1 MSDESKKTKREF
13 GLTNFA
19 LGNRTSIIILSVLI
33 AIMGITAYKNVPK
46 ESFPEIVLPTIYVG
60 TVYPGNSPVDM
71 ENLVTRPIEKELKSI
86 SGVKEISSTS
96 IQDFSTVIVEFNPD
110 VDIPKALQDVK
121 DAVDRSK
128 SDLPTDLDTE
138 PNIFE
143 INFSEFPFMFV
154 NLAGD
159 YKQERL
165 KEYAEY
171 LQDEIEQLK
180 EVNEVNIRG
189 LNEKEVEI
197 AADIQAMTANKVS
210 FGDIQQAVGQEN
222 MTMSAGDILSDNFRR
237 SIRIVGEFK
246 DPAKLADIIVKKE
259 GGAVTYLRD
268 IADISFDYK
277 EPESFARMNGNPVL
291 TLEVVKRSGENMLD
305 AADQVHE
312 IIEEA
317 KDGHVPKDL
326 EITITNDQSKFTR
339 SMVSNLENSIIAGV
353 ILVVLVL
360 LFFMGIRNALFV
372 GLAIPLSMFIS
383 FIILSFMGFTLN
395 MMVLFSL
402 ILALGL
408 LVDNGIV
415 VVENVYRLMQEGKTA
430 LEAARQGVGEV
441 AMPIISSTATTL
453 AAFFPLIFWDSMIG
467 EFMSFLPITL
477 IVVLASSLF
486 VALVFNPVFTA
497 ILMKLESGEREAVKR
512 TPVIVSAAL
521 LGLGALIWAMSKGAL
536 AEQIEVTESYNTGM
550 VIGGLFIAFG
560 LIGFVNIFI
569 LKPASRW
576 FQNVVLPMLENT
588 YEKTLTFALR
598 KRNPVFF
605 LLGTVM
611 LLVVSLMAVG
621 AAGLKVV
628 FFPESEPQYINVY
641 AEFPIGT
648 DIQYTDS
655 VTQEIEAQI
664 RKTIAPYDDMEVIEA
679 VIANVGTGTSDPN
692 AGPQQGSSPNK
703 SRINISFPE
712 YHLRKGVSTTEIM
725 NEVRRDINNFPGVVT
740 TVEKSSTGPP
750 TGKPINIEIS
760 GDTIETLIELSNKV
774 MSEIRRAGI
783 DGIEELKIDIESQKP
798 ELMVKIDR
806 ERARA
811 FGLSTATISQS
822 LRTALFGL
830 EVSKY
835 KEGEDDYAINLR
847 LKDKYRYN
855 LADLINQQIT
865 FRDQSNG
872 RIFQV
877 PISSVATIEYSSSY
891 GSIKRKDLD
900 RVVTVYSNVEDGANP
915 NVVVQNIK
923 DHLDGYEMPE
933 GYDLKFTG
941 EQEEQAES
949 AAFLGNAM
957 MIALFLI
964 FLILVSQFNSTS
976 KPVIILVSVLFSTIG
991 VFLGLAFTQADFVLI
1006 MTGLGIISL
1015 AGIVVNN
1022 AIVLIDY
1029 TDLVRNRRK
1038 GELNLE
1044 ESDRLSPTQF
1054 TEAITEA
1061 GKTRLRPVLLTALTT
1076 VLGLIPLAIGLN
1088 IDFAGLI
1095 GNLEPNIYFGGD
1107 NADFWGPMA
1116 WTVINGLVFATF
1128 LTLVIVPVMYVLVD
1142 RLKNRLVKRKA

>member
-1 MSDESKKTKREF
+1 MSEEKKQVKREF

-33 AIMGITAYKNVPK
+33 AIMGIGAYNSVPK

-71 ENLVTRPIEKELKSI
+71 ENLVTRPIEKELKGV

-110 VDIPKALQDVK
+110 IDIPKALSDVK
-121 DAVDRSK
+121 DAVDRAK
-128 SDLPTDLDTE
+128 SDLPTDLDQE

-143 INFSEFPFMFV
+143 VNFSEFPFMFV

-171 LQDEIEQLK
+171 FQDEIEQLK

-189 LNEKEVEI
+189 LNEKEVQI

-222 MTMSAGDILSDNFRR
+222 MTMSAGDILTNDFRR

-246 DPAKLADIIVKKE
+246 DPSKLADIIVKKE
-259 GGAVTYLRD
+259 GDAITYLRD
-268 IADISFDYK
+268 VADITFDYK

-305 AADQVHE
+305 AADKVHE
-312 IIEEA
+312 IIEAAREG
-317 KDGHVPKDL
+317 KVPNDL

-415 VVENVYRLMQEGKTA
+415 VVENVYRLMQEGKTP

-497 ILMKLESGEREAVKR
+497 LLMKLESNEKEAIKK
-512 TPVIVSAAL
+512 TPVFIS
-521 LGLGALIWAMSKGAL
+521 LGLIVVGFMIWFGGGK
-536 AEQIEVTESYNTGM
+536 VF
-550 VIGGLFIAFG
+550 GGLLVTLG
-560 LIGFVNIFI
+560 LIGLLNILF

-576 FQNVVLPMLENT
+576 FQNTILPWLENT
-588 YEKTLTFALR
+588 YEKILTFALR
-598 KRNPVFF
+598 KRNPVLF
-605 LLGTVM
+605 LLGTFA
-611 LLVVSLMAVG
+611 LLIVSIMAVG
-621 AAGLKVV
+621 ASGLKVI
-628 FFPESEPQYINVY
+628 FFPESDPQYINVY

-648 DIQYTDS
+648 DIKYTDS
-655 VTQEIEAQI
+655 ITQEIEAQI
-664 RKTIAPYDDMEVIEA
+664 RSTIAPYEELGVIEA

-703 SRINISFPE
+703 SRVNVSFPE
-712 YHLRKGVSTTEIM
+712 YHFRKGVSTTKIM
-725 NEVRRDINNFPGVVT
+725 NEVRRDLNEFAGVT
-740 TVEKSSTGPP
+740 LTVEKSSTGPP

-760 GDTIETLIELSNKV
+760 GDTIDVLIDLSNKV
-774 MSEIRRAGI
+774 MSEIRRSGI

-798 ELMVKIDR
+798 ELIVKIDR

-811 FGLSTATISQS
+811 FGLSTAAVSQN

-830 EVSKY
+830 EVSKF

-855 LADLINQQIT
+855 LPDLINQQIT
-865 FRDQSNG
+865 FRDPGNG

-900 RVVTVYSNVEDGANP
+900 RVVTVYSNVEDGYNP
-915 NVVVQNIK
+915 NEVVENIK
-923 DHLDGYEMPE
+923 ARLDGYELPE
-933 GYDLKFTG
+933 GYELKFTG

-949 AAFLGNAM
+949 AAFLQNAM

-976 KPVIILVSVLFSTIG
+976 KPVIILISILFSTIG
-991 VFLGLAFTQADFVLI
+991 VFLGLVFTQGDFVLI

-1038 GELNLE
+1038 EELNMSE
-1044 ESDRLSPTQF
+1044 DDRLSPEEF
-1054 TEAITEA
+1054 KKVITEA

-1095 GNLEPNIYFGGD
+1095 SHLEPNIYFGGD

-1116 WTVINGLVFATF
+1116 WTVINGLAFSTF
-1128 LTLVIVPVMYVLVD
+1128 LTLVIIPVMYVLVD
-1142 RLKNRLVKRKA
+1142 RLKSAILGRRKRAT